1 MAHALLSPSAS
12 NIWLKCPGMP
22 NLAKDIPYQVSEAAA
37 NGTLVHQMVEAQLK
51 DRLNN
56 ITLEDYYLGK
66 EENIENIKI
75 LIDQSMIDCAKTYVD
90 YVRQRQKELKGKLL
104 IEERVSIEEISQ
116 NVWGTADAII
126 IGKNRLVVCD
136 LKSGKFPVDPKNN
149 TQLMIYGL
157 GALSRYGNEDTTLE
171 LTIVQPRSFS
181 PDGPIRS
188 WDISA
193 ADLVDWGFGFLKEAT
208 VACERE
214 KPKLIFGNH
223 CRFCVAKANCPA
235 YKDATKG
242 EKNVGK
248 I

>member
-22 NLAKDIPYQVSEAAA
+22 KLAQDVPYQVSEAAA

-51 DRLNN
+51 DRLDN
-56 ITLEDYYLGK
+56 ITLEDYYLNK
-66 EENIENIKI
+66 EENIEDFII
-75 LIDQSMIDCAKTYVD
+75 TIDQSMIDCAKVYVD
-90 YVRQRQKELKGKLL
+90 YVRKRQKELEGKLL

-116 NVWGTADAII
+116 NVWGTADALI

-193 ADLVDWGFGFLKEAT
+193 TDLVDWGFGFLKEAT
-208 VACERE
+208 DACERE
-214 KPKLIFGNH
+214 KPELVFGDH
-223 CRFCVAKANCPA
+223 CRFCNAKAKCPV
-235 YKDATKG
+235 YQDLNIG

-248 I
+248 N